1 MKNASSLRQQ
11 ETLAVAEQRA
21 ARQIEVEV
29 ERASQ
34 AMAIR
39 RRLDQMSLSKQF
51 DDLFVKHAS
60 ILGGSALTSEVREAA
75 LAELIYGNQPVKP
88 EHWKQD
94 TPPEQAVA
102 IIASIEG
109 WLSNLEDGTSEPER
123 VIEKVR
129 RNLEDLRILCSAKRG
144 QPSGWLRKTW

>member
-1 MKNASSLRQQ
+1 
-11 ETLAVAEQRA
+11 
-21 ARQIEVEV
+21 
-29 ERASQ
+29 
-34 AMAIR
+34 
-39 RRLDQMSLSKQF
+39 MSLSKQF

-109 WLSNLEDGTSEPER
+109 WLSNLEDVTSEPER
-123 VIEKVR
+123 VVEKVR
-129 RNLEDLRILCSAKRG
+129 RNLEDLRILCSAKQG
-144 QPSGWLRKTW
+144 QPEGWLRKTW

>member
-1 MKNASSLRQQ
+1 MRQQ
-11 ETLAVAEQRA
+11 EALAVAEQRA
-21 ARQIEVEV
+21 ARQIEYAA

-34 AMAIR
+34 AKAAH
-39 RRLDQMSLSKQF
+39 RRLEQQVSLSKQF

-102 IIASIEG
+102 FIASIEG
-109 WLSNLEDGTSEPER
+109 WLSNLEDGTSKPER
-123 VIEKVR
+123 VIEKIR
-129 RNLEDLRILCSAKRG
+129 KNLEDIRVLCSAKRG
-144 QPSGWLRKTW
+144 QPSGWLRKNW